1 MLLAAGQNVHRR
13 RIDAER
19 PGDERV
25 VEFLDLDRVWIGRVR
40 ALFALRGQ
48 VSGELADGGS
58 VVEPLDVLA
67 RADYRHGIEDGLRL
81 GLSIPEIAKL
91 IGRPPQTVTNEI
103 KSRRIERVHEELRR
117 ILIKGTNFDLIDQDD
132 VCLVLSH
139 VNSYSRA
146 SRGNST
152 PYDEFV
158 KEYGYEGRRF
168 LERLGVVK
176 IPANEVTLDPY
187 LLGRRDELQRVQA
200 SIHSHF

>member
-1 MLLAAGQNVHRR
+1 MAQMTIV
-13 RIDAER
+13 
-19 PGDERV
+19 
-25 VEFLDLDRVWIGRVR
+25 DRN
-40 ALFALRGQ
+40 
-48 VSGELADGGS
+48 S
-58 VVEPLDVLA
+58 
-67 RADYRHGIEDGLRL
+67 IEDGLRR

-103 KSRRIERVHEELRR
+103 KSRCIERVHEELRR
-117 ILIKGTNFDLIDQDD
+117 ILIKGTNFDLIDQDG

-146 SRGNST
+146 SHGNST